1 MDFPIIHSY
10 TRADAIRDGVLLDI
24 TEHAKHFGFK
34 YPVAITATIVNRHIN
49 PSEDLSE
56 KGETSEN
63 RIGLVLSELYYAIKS
78 MSNSDPQTRIHFN
91 VEFLMDAIDETY
103 ETIELI
109 ADCCPGDTM
118 EPVITI
124 MLPEDD

>member
-24 TEHAKHFGFK
+24 SDTAKKFGFK
-34 YPVAITATIVNRHIN
+34 YQVAVTSNLYQTYIVPNEN
-49 PSEDLSE
+49 LGNS
-56 KGETSEN
+56 GQTSES
-63 RIGLVLSELYYAIKS
+63 RLELVLAELYYAIKGLDKHS
-78 MSNSDPQTRIHFN
+78 TRINFK
-91 VEFLMDAIDETY
+91 VEFLMDSIKEEFKEID
-103 ETIELI
+103 II
-109 ADCCPGDTM
+109 ADCGPGDTL